1 MIQTNAK
8 PIVKLDI
15 DALSYGPYGIG
26 RVDGKAVMV
35 PHTAPGDQIEA
46 RITESKER
54 YAIGEIVRLLR
65 PSSARQSPPLPLRR
79 RLRRLLLAA
88 SNVRSAA

>member
-1 MIQTNAK
+1 MTQSNAK

-15 DALSYGPYGIG
+15 DALSYGPYGVG

-35 PHTAPGDQIEA
+35 PHTDRQET
-46 RITESKER
+46 RSKR
-54 YAIGEIVRLLR
+54 ALLNPRSAMPIGEIVRCFALKCTAK
-65 PSSARQSPPLPLRR
+65 STVPLRR

-88 SNVRSAA
+88 HN